1 MLMSSRLKFDLNTL
15 ANEMLDSFDPAL
27 FESKTTTFL
36 DPAMAGGQ
44 FLKAIEDRLRLY
56 GHSDKNIAK
65 RVTGYAENHLYM
77 GWSKKYRGIISHME
91 VKKLNEI
98 EDMDFDVTIGN
109 PPYQNVDK
117 KNKNAKLWYDF
128 GVRCANLNSEVI
140 ALVTPEAAFKDID
153 SNGKKLRKHLKE
165 LGYGIITVERHERG
179 DYFDV
184 GVDTCHWILSKKSD
198 KDIDSAIFSYTDQKI
213 VDICEKVVSY
223 PKKLAMVTENDV
235 ANAELSESGRYEFY
249 RSGLNKSCTDKTLSN
264 IGKKIIFPFSASY
277 KSLFFSKEPSG
288 SLNKVVAVKSK
299 NEAEQVIAYCLSDLF
314 IFVANNYRKTSGF
327 CPFVKK
333 GLIPDLR
340 GVDTQDLYAL
350 FGLTKDEIALV
361 EGRD

>member
-1 MLMSSRLKFDLNTL
+1 MKGMVAPRGGMFVPPELTEQLIKGTKKKNSVGVMFSF
-15 ANEMLDSFDPAL
+15 EMLPTL
-27 FESKTTTFL
+27 
-36 DPAMAGGQ
+36 
-44 FLKAIEDRLRLY
+44 
-56 GHSDKNIAK
+56 HAK
-65 RVTGYAENHLYM
+65 GFKDVTLIVQERPKKYIRNLCTKYGYA
-77 GWSKKYRGIISHME
+77 
-91 VKKLNEI
+91 VKTLEEI
-98 EDMDFDVTIGN
+98 EDMNFDVTIGN

-361 EGRD
+361 EAK

>member
-1 MLMSSRLKFDLNTL
+1 M
-15 ANEMLDSFDPAL
+15 
-27 FESKTTTFL
+27 
-36 DPAMAGGQ
+36 
-44 FLKAIEDRLRLY
+44 I
-56 GHSDKNIAK
+56 
-65 RVTGYAENHLYM
+65 
-77 GWSKKYRGIISHME
+77 
-91 VKKLNEI
+91 
-98 EDMDFDVTIGN
+98 FDVTIGN

-350 FGLTKDEIALV
+350 FGLTKEEVALV
-361 EGRD
+361 EAQ

>member
-1 MLMSSRLKFDLNTL
+1 
-15 ANEMLDSFDPAL
+15 
-27 FESKTTTFL
+27 
-36 DPAMAGGQ
+36 
-44 FLKAIEDRLRLY
+44 
-56 GHSDKNIAK
+56 
-65 RVTGYAENHLYM
+65 
-77 GWSKKYRGIISHME
+77 
-91 VKKLNEI
+91 
-98 EDMDFDVTIGN
+98 
-109 PPYQNVDK
+109 
-117 KNKNAKLWYDF
+117 
-128 GVRCANLNSEVI
+128 
-140 ALVTPEAAFKDID
+140 
-153 SNGKKLRKHLKE
+153 
-165 LGYGIITVERHERG
+165 
-179 DYFDV
+179 
-184 GVDTCHWILSKKSD
+184 
-198 KDIDSAIFSYTDQKI
+198 
-213 VDICEKVVSY
+213 
-223 PKKLAMVTENDV
+223 MVTENDV

-350 FGLTKDEIALV
+350 FGLTKEEVALV
-361 EGRD
+361 EAK

>member
-1 MLMSSRLKFDLNTL
+1 MNFNREKSVGLAYSFEMMSTL
-15 ANEMLDSFDPAL
+15 HEKGFKD
-27 FESKTTTFL
+27 
-36 DPAMAGGQ
+36 
-44 FLKAIEDRLRLY
+44 
-56 GHSDKNIAK
+56 
-65 RVTGYAENHLYM
+65 VTLVVEEQP
-77 GWSKKYRGIISHME
+77 KKYIRNLCTKYGYE
-91 VKKLNEI
+91 VKTLEEI
-98 EDMDFDVTIGN
+98 EDMNFDVTIGN